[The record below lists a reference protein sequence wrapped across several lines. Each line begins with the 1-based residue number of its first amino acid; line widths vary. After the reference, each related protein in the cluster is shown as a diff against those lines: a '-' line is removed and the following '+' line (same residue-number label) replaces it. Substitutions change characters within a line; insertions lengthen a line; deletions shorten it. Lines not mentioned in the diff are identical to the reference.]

1 MESIKKYQIQKERIL
16 NNLKNDNPQEAI
28 KLLFTYC
35 EGINNK
41 FLKKELLI
49 QSASLERLLRA
60 FRRDTID
67 WNLMSRKK
75 NKIIESL
82 IEIVEELEESL
93 IFNQFKIE
101 NFSEHLD
108 DEYKRYLVEKWFY
121 IAEKNNYKIPEN
133 LGEIEIRIKIQ
144 IEHYDKLV
152 LMREGKL
159 KDDKRVLYETY
170 PTPAKI
176 PRKDIFSTLEE
187 LIR

>member
-1 MESIKKYQIQKERIL
+1 
-16 NNLKNDNPQEAI
+16 
-28 KLLFTYC
+28 
-35 EGINNK
+35 
-41 FLKKELLI
+41 
-49 QSASLERLLRA
+49 
-60 FRRDTID
+60 
-67 WNLMSRKK
+67 MSRKK